1 MLVFMTNILDNF
13 KERMPLI
20 MGILNITKDS
30 LFDGGKY
37 TTFATI
43 QNRINAIVREGA
55 DIIDIGGESS
65 RPGAKSI
72 SVDEELS
79 NIIPAVE
86 FVKNQS
92 DIPIS
97 IDTYKSEVA
106 YECLKS
112 GAHIINDITGLK
124 SQKMLDLIK
133 TNNCPVIIMHMYGE
147 PATMQNNPLDVNEDY
162 VVLDFLRSQS
172 DLALSYGIKKHD
184 ILLDPGIGFGKTQ
197 NLNIKLISELNNIV
211 KLGYIT
217 VLGVS
222 RKSLVGAILNEEIQ
236 NRLVG
241 STIINFI
248 GITNGAGII
257 RTHV

>member
-1 MLVFMTNILDNF
+1 MLVFLTNILDNF

-133 TNNCPVIIMHMYGE
+133 TNNCPVIIMHM
-147 PATMQNNPLDVNEDY
+147 
-162 VVLDFLRSQS
+162 
-172 DLALSYGIKKHD
+172 
-184 ILLDPGIGFGKTQ
+184 
-197 NLNIKLISELNNIV
+197 
-211 KLGYIT
+211 
-217 VLGVS
+217 
-222 RKSLVGAILNEEIQ
+222 
-236 NRLVG
+236 
-241 STIINFI
+241 
-248 GITNGAGII
+248 
-257 RTHV
+257 